1 MGYLDNSSITVDA
14 VLTKKGR
21 EMLKNGQD
29 IAITQFTL
37 NDVGVDYTLFNPNAS
52 QTSQFGEAIE
62 NFPQLEA
69 NVHAEFNLTNR
80 LISLNQE
87 TKAIPTLSVT
97 GTDTS
102 GGSVFTF
109 TSTPPVNTLVNVSLN
124 GYNPS
129 QSLGKILIIQD
140 PSLID
145 VNLQGG
151 TTLSG
156 TSKMFLP
163 EQDIPHAMEYSFTTN
178 FTLIPK
184 QQSTAGK
191 QTNIFIYDVETG
203 AQFSATCINN
213 VVETVTPQN
222 QNPIG

>member
-21 EMLKNGQD
+21 EMLKNGED

-37 NDVGVDYTLFNPNAS
+37 SDRGVDYTLFNPNAS

-62 NFPQLEA
+62 NLPQLEA
-69 NVHAEFNLTNR
+69 NVHTEFNLTNR

-87 TKAIPTLSVT
+87 SKAIPTLAVT
-97 GTDTS
+97 GMDTS

-109 TSTPPVNTLVNVSLN
+109 TSTPPVNTIVNVDLS
-124 GYNPS
+124 GYNSS
-129 QSLGKILIIQD
+129 QNLGKILIIQD
-140 PSLID
+140 PSIIGT
-145 VNLQGG
+145 NLGNG
-151 TTLSG
+151 VPVSG

-163 EQDIPHAMEYSFTTN
+163 EQDIPHAMEYTFDNS
-178 FTLIPK
+178 FTLIPE

-213 VVETVTPQN
+213 VVETITPQN
-222 QNPIG
+222 QNPVG